1 MRESR
6 IIIGIWLLLGA
17 LACVG
22 LFLMEAC
29 GGAASSTSSSSG
41 ASTEDVV
48 AYPAPEVTL
57 GERLFLETRFAQF
70 FATHMT
76 GINQPLSAGDP
87 VVATVHTTS
96 GTLPGPFAGQSI
108 NCRSCHFVTE
118 FEGSAGNR
126 AYSDF
131 TTRSPLPRLIIG
143 FDHTPRNAEQM
154 VDR

>member
-1 MRESR
+1 MRGPR
-6 IIIGIWLLLGA
+6 ITIGIWLLLGA
-17 LACVG
+17 LTCSG

-29 GGAASSTSSSSG
+29 GGAANSTSSSGGDTSTQEA
-41 ASTEDVV
+41 AS
-48 AYPAPEVTL
+48 YPAPEVAL

-70 FATHMT
+70 FAAHMT

-87 VVATVHTTS
+87 VVAVVQTTP

-118 FEGSAGNR
+118 FEGGAGNR

-131 TTRSPLPRLIIG
+131 SGGTAQNQAVSS
-143 FDHTPRNAEQM
+143 
-154 VDR
+154 